1 MDNEEFEK
9 RLNKEKS
16 FITPKN
22 HTAEFEKQLER
33 QKEEYK
39 VKERNYIKREPE
51 EDILEDIL
59 TGSDSDDSSSGMVSL
74 IAPFISIAVAV
85 MLLLLVLVWFFP
97 VIQDVSDEINVT
109 EAGVVNMLPL
119 MVGLV
124 LFVVVASLLVKFK
137 DY

>member
-51 EDILEDIL
+51 EDIL

-74 IAPFISIAVAV
+74 IAYLIGIAVV
-85 MLLLLVLVWFFP
+85 VIVGVGVVLP

-109 EAGVVNMLPL
+109 EAGGLTTTIVNMLPL
-119 MVGLV
+119 MMALV
-124 LFVVVASLLVKFK
+124 LLVVVAIKFK

>member
-51 EDILEDIL
+51 EDIL

-74 IAPFISIAVAV
+74 IASLIGIAVV
-85 MLLLLVLVWFFP
+85 VIVGVGVVLP

-109 EAGVVNMLPL
+109 EAGGLTTTIVNMLPL
-119 MVGLV
+119 MMALV
-124 LFVVVASLLVKFK
+124 LLVVVAIKFK